1 MYVRYLSKNTS
12 SNETIYTVGCR
23 DWHGVSPLPYTIFDV
38 LREKRKLFTASA
50 EDLSLRLRVVVTLPR
65 QIDTIQKQIASET
78 GEVAHGKDVRAIPHG
93 WKRTGLIQ
101 STPVVDRRV

>member
-1 MYVRYLSKNTS
+1 MP
-12 SNETIYTVGCR
+12 

-38 LREKRKLFTASA
+38 LREQRKLVTASA

-65 QIDTIQKQIASET
+65 HIDTIQKQMASET